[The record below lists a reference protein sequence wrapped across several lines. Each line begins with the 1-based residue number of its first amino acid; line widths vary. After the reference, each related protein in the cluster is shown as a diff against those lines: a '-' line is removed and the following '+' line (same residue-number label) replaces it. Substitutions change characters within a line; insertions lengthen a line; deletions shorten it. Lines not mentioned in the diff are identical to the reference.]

1 MSFMSNE
8 AGRLKEIIRL
18 DTELSTVQDLDILL
32 ERILTEARKIT
43 GADAGTIY
51 IRRRDNL
58 VFSYAQNE
66 TQRRKL
72 PPGHKL
78 IYSTFVVKISKKSI
92 SGYVAATG
100 ETLNIPDVYKISRS
114 SPFQFDSSYDKVSQ
128 YKTTSVLTVPLKTN
142 RDEIVGVLQ
151 IINKQDSTGDFV
163 AFDSEDE
170 VVVKHFAGTAS
181 MALQRAQ
188 LTRALILRMIQMA
201 ELRDPKETGP
211 HVNRV
216 ASYATEIYERWA
228 TRRSMSA
235 EKINQ
240 MRDVLRSAAMLH
252 DVGKVGISDT
262 ILKKPGRLTP
272 NERQLMQTHTYIG
285 ARLFVNKQSEFDEV
299 ASIAALTHHE
309 NWDGTGYPGKV
320 DIETGKPL
328 GRGRRRK
335 AIGMKGDEIPIYGRV
350 VAIADVYDA
359 LLSKRAYKEAWDE
372 AAVYAEI
379 KKLSG
384 VKFDPE
390 IVDVFFGCTKLL
402 KSIFKRYPDID

>member
-1 MSFMSNE
+1 MLNE
-8 AGRLKEIIRL
+8 AERLKEIIRL

-51 IRRRDNL
+51 IRRGDNL

-66 TQRRKL
+66 THRKKL
-72 PPGHKL
+72 PPGQKL

-100 ETLNIPDVYKISRS
+100 ETLNIPDVYEISKT
-114 SPFQFDSSYDKVSQ
+114 SPYQFDSSYDKVSQ

-142 RDEIVGVLQ
+142 REEIVGVLQ
-151 IINKQDSTGDFV
+151 IINKQESRGDV
-163 AFDSEDE
+163 VPFDSEDE

-228 TRRSMSA
+228 NSRSVPA
-235 EKINQ
+235 DELNH

-252 DVGKVGISDT
+252 DVGKVGISDA
-262 ILKKPGRLTP
+262 ILKKPGKLTTH
-272 NERQLMQTHTYIG
+272 ERTIMKTHTYIG
-285 ARLFVNKQSEFDEV
+285 ARLFLNKQSEFDEV
-299 ASIAALTHHE
+299 ASVVALTHHE
-309 NWDGTGYPGKV
+309 NWDGTGYPGYV
-320 DIETGKPL
+320 NIGTGRPV
-328 GRGRRRK
+328 GRGRRKK
-335 AIGMKGDEIPIYGRV
+335 AIGMKGEEIPIYGRV

-359 LLSKRAYKEAWDE
+359 LLSKRVYKEAWDE
-372 AAVYAEI
+372 DAVYAELRN
-379 KKLSG
+379 LSG
-384 VKFDPE
+384 KKFDPE
-390 IVDVFFGCTKLL
+390 IVDVFFDCQKVL
-402 KSIFKRYPDID
+402 KSIFNRYPDME